1 MSFFRS
7 YKGAN
12 ITMTILTTTNQRA
25 QFYYNYSGGSHSRQ
39 AKEKRLELLEESL
52 NKQGLFVDELF
63 PMKQGKML
71 DKIIYDTTA
80 NGICKIGS
88 AKLAEYAD
96 ASTSTVTNFNRSL
109 KVTGQFIIGRLR
121 NSRTNCGKL
130 VYVDKLHE
138 NFNDIMRDVFLLNTQ
153 QITELI
159 AKQDFPESVGTVSI
173 EQNKSTSNIINSF
186 NSKQASNMYINES
199 YKAIQEEIEKESTN
213 TKEYLQL
220 YTSNPYQV
228 AFYEFLNSLPL
239 PFILESNKTVL
250 ALRIGS
256 SADVRVF
263 NKAKT
268 LVVEMADR
276 INSGYKY
283 EHVVAAFT
291 GGLLKSLSYSSPGEK
306 SDAKSNRSAPSF
318 YDWLTIRE

>member
-1 MSFFRS
+1 
-7 YKGAN
+7 
-12 ITMTILTTTNQRA
+12 MTLLTTTNKRA
-25 QFYYNYSGGSHSRQ
+25 QFYYNYSGGLHSRQ
-39 AKEKRLELLEESL
+39 AKEKRLELLEDSL
-52 NKQGLFVDELF
+52 NKQGLFADELF

-88 AKLAEYAD
+88 TKLAEYAN
-96 ASTSTVTNFNRSL
+96 ASTSTVTNFNRNL
-109 KVTGQFIIGRLR
+109 KITGQFIIGRLR

-130 VYVDKLHE
+130 VYVDKLHT
-138 NFNDIMRDVFLLNTQ
+138 NFSEIMRDVFLLNAE

-159 AKQDFPESVGTVSI
+159 AKQDFSESVGTVSI
-173 EQNKSTSNIINSF
+173 EPNKSTSNIINSF
-186 NSKQASNMYINES
+186 NSKQASNIYINES

-213 TKEYLQL
+213 TKECLQL

-228 AFYEFLNSLPL
+228 ALYEFLDSLPL
-239 PFILESNKTVL
+239 PLPLESNKVVL

-256 SADVRVF
+256 DADILVF

-268 LVVEMADR
+268 LIVEMADR
-276 INSGYKY
+276 INAGYKY
-283 EHVVAAFT
+283 ERVVAAFT
-291 GGLLKSLSYSSPGEK
+291 GGLLKALSYPSPGEK
-306 SDAKSNRSAPSF
+306 SDTKSNRSVPAF